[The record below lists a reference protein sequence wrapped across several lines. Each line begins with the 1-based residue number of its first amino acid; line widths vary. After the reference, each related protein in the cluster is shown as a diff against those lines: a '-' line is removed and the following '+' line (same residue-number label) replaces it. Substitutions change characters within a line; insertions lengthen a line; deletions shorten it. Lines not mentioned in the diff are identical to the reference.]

1 MSLALHRTAAADVV
15 ECVEESVHVAV
26 RLHLLAARPLPG
38 LVSGGSGD
46 TALVGPPD
54 REAQLAERTVRYTE
68 QVLVEMLHS
77 VRSASV
83 LELPPSGA
91 VRPATHAVLLRGA
104 LAQVGGDAADARAVL
119 PQLAST
125 RFSFARP
132 AARQRWVAG
141 PAGATLAVC
150 PPPG

>member
-1 MSLALHRTAAADVV
+1 
-15 ECVEESVHVAV
+15 
-26 RLHLLAARPLPG
+26 
-38 LVSGGSGD
+38 
-46 TALVGPPD
+46 
-54 REAQLAERTVRYTE
+54 
-68 QVLVEMLHS
+68 MLQS

-83 LELPPSGA
+83 LELPPGGA

-104 LAQVGGDAADARAVL
+104 LAQDGGGAAEAPAVL

-125 RFSFARP
+125 RFSFAGP
-132 AARQRWVAG
+132 AALAARQRWVAG